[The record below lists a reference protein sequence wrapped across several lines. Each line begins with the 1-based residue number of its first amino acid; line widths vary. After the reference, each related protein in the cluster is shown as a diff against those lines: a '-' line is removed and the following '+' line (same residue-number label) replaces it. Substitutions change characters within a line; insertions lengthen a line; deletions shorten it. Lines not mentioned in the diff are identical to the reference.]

1 MYQQNEAESM
11 AALELLHIKNN
22 QPSNLECRSAS
33 KLLCQL
39 WGEDSHPIDA
49 TVPSSSK
56 VTTKKK
62 KKKKSR
68 ASELHILHMLYHVL
82 FYVTCTRCILYFVMH
97 QIIIDDIELMGVLHA
112 LVWVLDHDI
121 CLVLNLLWIN
131 TTHTYPL

>member
-33 KLLCQL
+33 KLLCNILQSSRDGGSTRKL
-39 WGEDSHPIDA
+39 VVGVWGEDSHPIDA
-49 TVPSSSK
+49 AVPSSSK

-68 ASELHILHMLYHVL
+68 ASELYNYICCIMFYNLHKMYSLFCACTKLYN
-82 FYVTCTRCILYFVMH
+82 
-97 QIIIDDIELMGVLHA
+97 EL
-112 LVWVLDHDI
+112 
-121 CLVLNLLWIN
+121 N
-131 TTHTYPL
+131 

>member
-33 KLLCQL
+33 KLLCNIL
-39 WGEDSHPIDA
+39 SSRVDVWGEDSHRID
-49 TVPSSSK
+49 SSSK

-68 ASELHILHMLYHVL
+68 ASELYDMLYHVL
-82 FYVTCTRCILYFVMH
+82 YIYLCTRCVLYFVMH
-97 QIIIDDIELMGVLHA
+97 QK
-112 LVWVLDHDI
+112 
-121 CLVLNLLWIN
+121 
-131 TTHTYPL
+131 

>member
-33 KLLCQL
+33 KLLCNILQESSRVDVGTGSTRKL
-39 WGEDSHPIDA
+39 VVGVWGEDSHPVDA
-49 TVPSSSK
+49 VVPSSSK

-68 ASELHILHMLYHVL
+68 ASELI
-82 FYVTCTRCILYFVMH
+82 CCIMF
-97 QIIIDDIELMGVLHA
+97 
-112 LVWVLDHDI
+112 
-121 CLVLNLLWIN
+121 
-131 TTHTYPL
+131 

>member
-33 KLLCQL
+33 KLLCNIILQSKSSRVDGGIGSTRKL
-39 WGEDSHPIDA
+39 VVGVLGEDSHPVDA
-49 TVPSSSK
+49 AVPLSSK

-68 ASELHILHMLYHVL
+68 ASELYVDVLYLHKKY
-82 FYVTCTRCILYFVMH
+82 
-97 QIIIDDIELMGVLHA
+97 IIFCHA
-112 LVWVLDHDI
+112 PNYI
-121 CLVLNLLWIN
+121 MN
-131 TTHTYPL
+131 

>member
-33 KLLCQL
+33 KLLCNILQNSRVDVGTGSRKL
-39 WGEDSHPIDA
+39 VVGVWGEDSHRIDA
-49 TVPSSSK
+49 AVPSSSK

-82 FYVTCTRCILYFVMH
+82 FYNLHKMYTLFICHAPKY
-97 QIIIDDIELMGVLHA
+97 II
-112 LVWVLDHDI
+112 
-121 CLVLNLLWIN
+121 N
-131 TTHTYPL
+131 

>member
-33 KLLCQL
+33 KLLCNIMQQSSRVDVGGTGSTRKL
-39 WGEDSHPIDA
+39 VVGVWGEDSHPIDA
-49 TVPSSSK
+49 AVSSSLK

-68 ASELHILHMLYHVL
+68 ASEYMLYHVL
-82 FYVTCTRCILYFVMH
+82 
-97 QIIIDDIELMGVLHA
+97 
-112 LVWVLDHDI
+112 
-121 CLVLNLLWIN
+121 
-131 TTHTYPL
+131 